1 MAEIKHSISLKGV
14 IDVEEMTITE
24 IVKDEERHITC
35 WKFLQRFDGQNA
47 TLSIVEKASLDPID
61 EEEEE

>member
-14 IDVEEMTITE
+14 IDVEAMTITE
-24 IVKDEERHITC
+24 IVKDEEKTYNLLEV
-35 WKFLQRFDGQNA
+35 LQRFDGQNA

-61 EEEEE
+61 EEEE

>member
-1 MAEIKHSISLKGV
+1 MAEVKHSISLKGV

-24 IVKDEERHITC
+24 IVKDEEKTYN
-35 WKFLQRFDGQNA
+35 LLEVLGRFDGQNA

-61 EEEEE
+61 DEEE

>member
-24 IVKDEERHITC
+24 IVKDEEKTYNLLEV
-35 WKFLQRFDGQNA
+35 LQRFDGQKCD
-47 TLSIVEKASLDPID
+47 SIYRRKGFS
-61 EEEEE
+61 

>member
-24 IVKDEERHITC
+24 IVKDEEKTYNLLEV
-35 WKFLQRFDGQNA
+35 LQRFDGQNA

-61 EEEEE
+61 EEEE

>member
-24 IVKDEERHITC
+24 IVKDEEKTYNLLEV
-35 WKFLQRFDGQNA
+35 LQRFDGQNA
-47 TLSIVEKASLDPID
+47 TLSIVEKAALDPID
-61 EEEEE
+61 EEEE

>member
-1 MAEIKHSISLKGV
+1 MAEVKHSISLKGV

-24 IVKDEERHITC
+24 IVKDEEKTYN
-35 WKFLQRFDGQNA
+35 LLEVLGRFDGQNA

-61 EEEEE
+61 EEEE